1 MQGSATA
8 ATVDLQ
14 DAHPLELI
22 PFFRRWP
29 AGFWRDLIYTFI
41 WNALLGLAFAAIA
54 LLFTSRAPV
63 ARVLWVNFVFAQCV
77 GYTIHALFAVALAV
91 VPRER
96 RARGWRRGLFYCA
109 VPIVGVVLGFWIG
122 AAVLGS
128 GGYRFDAFT
137 PRNVL
142 AIVLTSLLISGV
154 MLALFLPRERAAKAE
169 AQVAREQARVAAA
182 EREAAHAQMQ
192 ALAAQVEP
200 HFLYNTL
207 AHVETLIDAEP
218 ALAKRMLAR
227 LSALLRASAR
237 GASGGATLGA
247 ELEHTRAYLDI
258 LAMRMGPRLAW
269 TVDVPERL
277 LATPVP
283 PGLLQPL
290 VENAIKHGL
299 EPKIDGGTVG
309 LWAREEGGALVIEV
323 ADTGAGFGASSA
335 PLGGSTGLGLSGL
348 KARLAALYGGAA
360 TLALAEN
367 RPAGVRVRVRLPLAK
382 GEGR

>member
-1 MQGSATA
+1 MQAHATVA
-8 ATVDLQ
+8 PVDLQ

-29 AGFWRDLIYTFI
+29 AGFWRDVIYTFI
-41 WNALLGLAFAAIA
+41 WNTLLALVFAAIA
-54 LLFTSRAPV
+54 LLFVHKAPLS
-63 ARVLWVNFVFAQCV
+63 RVLWLNFVFAQCV
-77 GYTIHALFAVALAV
+77 GYTIHALFAFAIAA
-91 VPRER
+91 VPREHR
-96 RARGWRRGLFYCA
+96 SGGWKRPLFYSA

-122 AAVLGS
+122 AAVLGLA
-128 GGYRFDAFT
+128 GYRFDAFS

-142 AIVLTSLLISGV
+142 AIVFTSLLISSL

-182 EREAAHAQMQ
+182 EREAALAQMQ

-218 ALAKRMLAR
+218 ALAKRMLSR
-227 LSALLRASAR
+227 LSELLRAGAR
-237 GASGGATLGA
+237 RANGVATLGA

-277 LATPVP
+277 LGARVP
-283 PGLLQPL
+283 PSVVQPL
-290 VENAIKHGL
+290 VENAVKHGL
-299 EPKIDGGTVG
+299 EPRVEGGTIRVS
-309 LWAREEGGALVIEV
+309 AREEGGALAIEV
-323 ADTGAGFGASSA
+323 ADTGAGFGAAQA

-360 TLALAEN
+360 SLAIAEN
-367 RPAGVRVRVRLPLAK
+367 RPSGVRVTVRLPLAP
-382 GEGR
+382 GDRR

>member
-1 MQGSATA
+1 MPVNPSA
-8 ATVDLQ
+8 VPIDLQ

-29 AGFWRDLIYTFI
+29 AGFWRDVFYTFI
-41 WNALLGLAFAAIA
+41 WNALLALVFAGIA
-54 LLFTSRAPV
+54 MLFVHKAPLS
-63 ARVLWVNFVFAQCV
+63 RVLWLNFVFAQCV

-91 VPRER
+91 VPREHR
-96 RARGWRRGLFYCA
+96 SGGWRRALFYCA
-109 VPIVGVVLGFWIG
+109 VPIVGVVLGFWLG
-122 AAVLGS
+122 AAVLGLA
-128 GGYRFDAFT
+128 GYRFAPFSA
-137 PRNVL
+137 RNVL
-142 AIVLTSLLISGV
+142 AIVFTSLLISGAI
-154 MLALFLPRERAAKAE
+154 LALFLPRERAAKAE

-182 EREAAHAQMQ
+182 EREAALAQMQ

-218 ALAKRMLAR
+218 ALAKRMLSR

-237 GASGGATLGA
+237 GANGVATLGA

-277 LATPVP
+277 LDARVP
-283 PGLLQPL
+283 PSVVQPL
-290 VENAIKHGL
+290 VENAVKHGL
-299 EPKIDGGTVG
+299 EPRVEGGTILVS
-309 LWAREEGGALVIEV
+309 AREDGDVLAIEV
-323 ADTGAGFGASSA
+323 ADTGAGFGAVLA

-360 TLALAEN
+360 SLSIAEN
-367 RPAGVRVRVRLPLAK
+367 RPSGVRVTVRLPLAS
-382 GEGR
+382 GDRR